1 MTQSEGYARPRPKIE
16 TLVHLTS
23 GLSLSIGAVAL
34 ITVSAPYSTAEI
46 NRRLLAFIF
55 TASFLITN
63 WMVYTYQMSVLP
75 VETNFVIYMNVV
87 MLILVATVPYL
98 LYNVEFANP
107 SLIPQE
113 YSVIQDYASSLFAVD
128 LAAIRAILASFSHI
142 ISIEEKRLAA
152 RSLAQSVRQS
162 RNVQAI
168 LSAIVLISLAPIFWD
183 LSIFG
188 VQLRLYIWAIPIIVY
203 WVRRSVQSRESLQ
216 HEIRRSSMTHNG
228 LLAG

>member
-1 MTQSEGYARPRPKIE
+1 MAQAQGYARPRPKIE
-16 TLVHLTS
+16 TLVDLIF

-34 ITVSAPYSTAEI
+34 ITVSAPSSTAEI
-46 NRRLLAFIF
+46 NRRLVAFIF

-107 SLIPQE
+107 SLAPQE

-128 LAAIRAILASFSHI
+128 LAAILAILASFSHI
-142 ISIEEKRLAA
+142 ISIEEKRLVAPG
-152 RSLAQSVRQS
+152 LAKSFRQS

-203 WVRRSVQSRESLQ
+203 WVRRSVQSR
-216 HEIRRSSMTHNG
+216 
-228 LLAG
+228 

>member
-1 MTQSEGYARPRPKIE
+1 MTQEQRYARPRPKIE
-16 TLVHLTS
+16 TLVDLIF

-34 ITVSAPYSTAEI
+34 ITVSAPSSTAEI

-107 SLIPQE
+107 SLTPQE

-128 LAAIRAILASFSHI
+128 LAAILAILASFSHI
-142 ISIEEKRLAA
+142 ISIEEKGLVAPELAK
-152 RSLAQSVRQS
+152 SFRQS

-183 LSIFG
+183 LSLFG
-188 VQLRLYIWAIPIIVY
+188 VQLRLYIWATPIIVY
-203 WVRRSVQSRESLQ
+203 WVRRRVQSQ
-216 HEIRRSSMTHNG
+216 
-228 LLAG
+228 

>member
-1 MTQSEGYARPRPKIE
+1 MAQAQGYTRPRPKIE
-16 TLVHLTS
+16 TLVDLIF

-34 ITVSAPYSTAEI
+34 ITVSAPSSTAEI
-46 NRRLLAFIF
+46 NRRLVAFIF

-107 SLIPQE
+107 SLTPQE

-128 LAAIRAILASFSHI
+128 LAAILAILASFSHI
-142 ISIEEKRLAA
+142 ISIEEKRLVAPG
-152 RSLAQSVRQS
+152 LAKSFRQS

-168 LSAIVLISLAPIFWD
+168 LSMIVLISLDPIFWD
-183 LSIFG
+183 LSLFG
-188 VQLRLYIWAIPIIVY
+188 VQLRLYIWVIPIIVY
-203 WVRRSVQSRESLQ
+203 WVRRSVQSR
-216 HEIRRSSMTHNG
+216 
-228 LLAG
+228 

>member
-1 MTQSEGYARPRPKIE
+1 MAQAQGYARPRPKIE
-16 TLVHLTS
+16 TLVDLIF

-34 ITVSAPYSTAEI
+34 ITVSAPSSTAEI

-107 SLIPQE
+107 NLTPQE

-128 LAAIRAILASFSHI
+128 LAAILAILASFSHI
-142 ISIEEKRLAA
+142 ISIEEKRLVAPG
-152 RSLAQSVRQS
+152 LAKSFRQS

-203 WVRRSVQSRESLQ
+203 WIRRSVQSR
-216 HEIRRSSMTHNG
+216 
-228 LLAG
+228 

>member
-1 MTQSEGYARPRPKIE
+1 MTQREGYARPRPKIE
-16 TLVHLTS
+16 TLVDLIF

-34 ITVSAPYSTAEI
+34 ITVSAPSSTAEI
-46 NRRLLAFIF
+46 NRRLVAFIF

-107 SLIPQE
+107 SLTPQE
-113 YSVIQDYASSLFAVD
+113 YSGIQDYASSLFAVD
-128 LAAIRAILASFSHI
+128 LAAILAILASFSHI
-142 ISIEEKRLAA
+142 ISIEEKRLVAPA
-152 RSLAQSVRQS
+152 LAKSFRQS

-203 WVRRSVQSRESLQ
+203 W
-216 HEIRRSSMTHNG
+216 IRRSMQSR
-228 LLAG
+228 

>member
-1 MTQSEGYARPRPKIE
+1 MTQEQRYARPRPKIE
-16 TLVHLTS
+16 TLVDLIF
-23 GLSLSIGAVAL
+23 GLSLSIGALAL
-34 ITVSAPYSTAEI
+34 ITASAPSSTAEI
-46 NRRLLAFIF
+46 NRRLIAFIF

-107 SLIPQE
+107 SLTPQE

-128 LAAIRAILASFSHI
+128 LAAILAILASFSHI
-142 ISIEEKRLAA
+142 ISIEEKRLVAPG
-152 RSLAQSVRQS
+152 LAKSFRQS

-168 LSAIVLISLAPIFWD
+168 LSVIVLISLAPVFWD

-203 WVRRSVQSRESLQ
+203 WIRRSVQSR
-216 HEIRRSSMTHNG
+216 
-228 LLAG
+228 

>member
-1 MTQSEGYARPRPKIE
+1 MTQREGYARPRPKIE
-16 TLVHLTS
+16 TLVDLIF

-34 ITVSAPYSTAEI
+34 ITVSAPSSTAEI
-46 NRRLLAFIF
+46 NRRLVAFIF

-107 SLIPQE
+107 SLTPQE

-128 LAAIRAILASFSHI
+128 LAAILAILASFSHI
-142 ISIEEKRLAA
+142 ISIEEKRLVAPG
-152 RSLAQSVRQS
+152 LAKSFRQS

-168 LSAIVLISLAPIFWD
+168 LSMIVLISLAPIFWD

-203 WVRRSVQSRESLQ
+203 WIRRSVQSR
-216 HEIRRSSMTHNG
+216 
-228 LLAG
+228 

>member
-1 MTQSEGYARPRPKIE
+1 MAQAQGYARPRPKIE
-16 TLVHLTS
+16 TLVDLIF

-34 ITVSAPYSTAEI
+34 ITVSAPSSTAEI

-107 SLIPQE
+107 SLTPQE

-128 LAAIRAILASFSHI
+128 LAAILAILASFSHI
-142 ISIEEKRLAA
+142 ISIEEKRLVAPG
-152 RSLAQSVRQS
+152 LAKSFRQS

-203 WVRRSVQSRESLQ
+203 WVRRSVQSR
-216 HEIRRSSMTHNG
+216 
-228 LLAG
+228 

>member
-1 MTQSEGYARPRPKIE
+1 MAQAQGYARPRPKIE
-16 TLVHLTS
+16 TLVDLIF

-34 ITVSAPYSTAEI
+34 ITVSAPSSTAEI

-107 SLIPQE
+107 SLTPQE

-128 LAAIRAILASFSHI
+128 LAAILAILASFSHI
-142 ISIEEKRLAA
+142 ISIEEKRLVAPG
-152 RSLAQSVRQS
+152 LAKSFRQS

-168 LSAIVLISLAPIFWD
+168 LSLIVLISLAPIFWD

-203 WVRRSVQSRESLQ
+203 WVRRSVQSR
-216 HEIRRSSMTHNG
+216 
-228 LLAG
+228 

>member
-1 MTQSEGYARPRPKIE
+1 MAQAQGYARPRPKIE
-16 TLVHLTS
+16 TLVDLIF

-34 ITVSAPYSTAEI
+34 ITVSAPSSTAEI

-107 SLIPQE
+107 NLTVPE
-113 YSVIQDYASSLFAVD
+113 YSAIQDYASSLFAVD
-128 LAAIRAILASFSHI
+128 LATILAILASFSHI
-142 ISIEEKRLAA
+142 ISIEEKGLVAP
-152 RSLAQSVRQS
+152 SLEK
-162 RNVQAI
+162 
-168 LSAIVLISLAPIFWD
+168 
-183 LSIFG
+183 
-188 VQLRLYIWAIPIIVY
+188 
-203 WVRRSVQSRESLQ
+203 QSREHDRLHCSLP
-216 HEIRRSSMTHNG
+216 ER
-228 LLAG
+228 A

>member
-1 MTQSEGYARPRPKIE
+1 MTQGYARPRPKIE
-16 TLVHLTS
+16 TLVDLIF

-34 ITVSAPYSTAEI
+34 ITVSAPSSTAEI

-107 SLIPQE
+107 SLTPQE

-128 LAAIRAILASFSHI
+128 LAAILAILASFSHI
-142 ISIEEKRLAA
+142 ISIEEKRLVAPG
-152 RSLAQSVRQS
+152 LAKSFRQS

-168 LSAIVLISLAPIFWD
+168 LSMIVLISLDPIFWD
-183 LSIFG
+183 LSLFG
-188 VQLRLYIWAIPIIVY
+188 VQLRLYIWVIPIIVY
-203 WVRRSVQSRESLQ
+203 WVRRSVQSR
-216 HEIRRSSMTHNG
+216 
-228 LLAG
+228 

>member
-1 MTQSEGYARPRPKIE
+1 MAQAQGYARPRPKIE
-16 TLVHLTS
+16 TLVDLIF

-34 ITVSAPYSTAEI
+34 ITVSAPSSTAEI

-107 SLIPQE
+107 SLTPQE

-128 LAAIRAILASFSHI
+128 LAAILAILASFSHI
-142 ISIEEKRLAA
+142 ISIEEKRLVAPG
-152 RSLAQSVRQS
+152 LAKSFRQS

-168 LSAIVLISLAPIFWD
+168 LSVIVLISLAPVFWD

-203 WVRRSVQSRESLQ
+203 WIRRSVQSR
-216 HEIRRSSMTHNG
+216 
-228 LLAG
+228 

>member
-1 MTQSEGYARPRPKIE
+1 MAQAQGYARPRPKIE
-16 TLVHLTS
+16 TLVDLIF

-34 ITVSAPYSTAEI
+34 ITVSAPSSTAEI

-107 SLIPQE
+107 SLTPQE

-128 LAAIRAILASFSHI
+128 LAAILAILASFSHI
-142 ISIEEKRLAA
+142 ILDRRKKAGCSGISKEFSAEQECLSD
-152 RSLAQSVRQS
+152 SLCDRT
-162 RNVQAI
+162 
-168 LSAIVLISLAPIFWD
+168 D
-183 LSIFG
+183 LSSPHLLGSIN
-188 VQLRLYIWAIPIIVY
+188 
-203 WVRRSVQSRESLQ
+203 
-216 HEIRRSSMTHNG
+216 IRRPTTAIHLGNSNHR
-228 LLAG
+228 LLD

>member
-1 MTQSEGYARPRPKIE
+1 MAQAQGYARPRPKIE
-16 TLVHLTS
+16 TLVDLIF

-34 ITVSAPYSTAEI
+34 ITVSAPSSTAEI

-107 SLIPQE
+107 SLTPQE

-128 LAAIRAILASFSHI
+128 LAAILAILASFSHI
-142 ISIEEKRLAA
+142 ISIEEKRLVAPG
-152 RSLAQSVRQS
+152 LAKSFRQS

-168 LSAIVLISLAPIFWD
+168 LSMIVLISLDPIFWD
-183 LSIFG
+183 LSLFG
-188 VQLRLYIWAIPIIVY
+188 VQLRLYIWVIPIIVY
-203 WVRRSVQSRESLQ
+203 WVRRSVQSR
-216 HEIRRSSMTHNG
+216 
-228 LLAG
+228 

>member
-1 MTQSEGYARPRPKIE
+1 MTQEQRYARPRPKIE
-16 TLVHLTS
+16 TLVDLIF

-34 ITVSAPYSTAEI
+34 ITVSAPSSTAEI
-46 NRRLLAFIF
+46 NSRLLAFIF

-107 SLIPQE
+107 SLTAPE
-113 YSVIQDYASSLFAVD
+113 YSVIQDYSSSLFAVD
-128 LAAIRAILASFSHI
+128 LAAILAILASFSHI
-142 ISIEEKRLAA
+142 ISIEEKRLVAPG
-152 RSLAQSVRQS
+152 LAKSFRQS

-168 LSAIVLISLAPIFWD
+168 LSVIVLISLAPVFWD

-203 WVRRSVQSRESLQ
+203 WIRRSVQSR
-216 HEIRRSSMTHNG
+216 
-228 LLAG
+228 

>member
-1 MTQSEGYARPRPKIE
+1 MTQEQRYARPRPKIE
-16 TLVHLTS
+16 TLVDLIF
-23 GLSLSIGAVAL
+23 GLSLSIGALAL
-34 ITVSAPYSTAEI
+34 ITASAPSSTAEI
-46 NRRLLAFIF
+46 NRRLIAFIF

-107 SLIPQE
+107 SLTPQE

-128 LAAIRAILASFSHI
+128 LAAILAILASFSHI
-142 ISIEEKRLAA
+142 ISIEEKRLVAPG
-152 RSLAQSVRQS
+152 LAKSFRQS

-168 LSAIVLISLAPIFWD
+168 LSAIVLISLAPIFWN

-203 WVRRSVQSRESLQ
+203 WIRRSVQSR
-216 HEIRRSSMTHNG
+216 
-228 LLAG
+228 

>member
-1 MTQSEGYARPRPKIE
+1 MTQAQGYARPRPKIE
-16 TLVHLTS
+16 TLVDLIF

-34 ITVSAPYSTAEI
+34 ITVSAPSSTAEI

-107 SLIPQE
+107 SLTPQE

-128 LAAIRAILASFSHI
+128 LAAILAILASFSHI
-142 ISIEEKRLAA
+142 ISIEEKRLVAPG
-152 RSLAQSVRQS
+152 LAKSFRQS

-168 LSAIVLISLAPIFWD
+168 LSMIVLISLAPIFWD

-203 WVRRSVQSRESLQ
+203 W
-216 HEIRRSSMTHNG
+216 IRRSMQSR
-228 LLAG
+228 

>member
-1 MTQSEGYARPRPKIE
+1 MTQREGYARPRPKIE
-16 TLVHLTS
+16 TLVDLIF
-23 GLSLSIGAVAL
+23 GLSLSIGALAL
-34 ITVSAPYSTAEI
+34 ITASAPSSTAEI
-46 NRRLLAFIF
+46 NRRLVAFIF

-107 SLIPQE
+107 SLTPQE

-128 LAAIRAILASFSHI
+128 LAAILAILASFSHI
-142 ISIEEKRLAA
+142 ISIEEKRLVAPG
-152 RSLAQSVRQS
+152 LAKSFRQS

-168 LSAIVLISLAPIFWD
+168 LSMIVLISLDPIFWD
-183 LSIFG
+183 LSLFG
-188 VQLRLYIWAIPIIVY
+188 VQLRLYIWVIPIIVY
-203 WVRRSVQSRESLQ
+203 WVRRSVQSR
-216 HEIRRSSMTHNG
+216 
-228 LLAG
+228 

>member
-1 MTQSEGYARPRPKIE
+1 MTQAQGYARPRPKIE
-16 TLVHLTS
+16 TLVDLIF

-34 ITVSAPYSTAEI
+34 ITVSAPSSTAEI

-107 SLIPQE
+107 SLTPQE

-128 LAAIRAILASFSHI
+128 LAAILAILASFSHI
-142 ISIEEKRLAA
+142 ISIEEKRLVAPG
-152 RSLAQSVRQS
+152 LAKSFRQS

-168 LSAIVLISLAPIFWD
+168 LSMIVLISLAPIFWD

-203 WVRRSVQSRESLQ
+203 WIRRSVQSR
-216 HEIRRSSMTHNG
+216 
-228 LLAG
+228 

>member
-1 MTQSEGYARPRPKIE
+1 MAQAQGYARPRPKIE
-16 TLVHLTS
+16 TLVDLIF

-34 ITVSAPYSTAEI
+34 ITVSAPSSTAEI

-107 SLIPQE
+107 SLTAPE
-113 YSVIQDYASSLFAVD
+113 YSVIQDYSSSLFAVD
-128 LAAIRAILASFSHI
+128 LAAILAILASFSHI
-142 ISIEEKRLAA
+142 ISIEEKRLVAPG
-152 RSLAQSVRQS
+152 LAKSFRQS

-168 LSAIVLISLAPIFWD
+168 LSVIVLISLAPVFWD

-203 WVRRSVQSRESLQ
+203 WIRRSVQSR
-216 HEIRRSSMTHNG
+216 
-228 LLAG
+228 

>member
-1 MTQSEGYARPRPKIE
+1 VDLIF
-16 TLVHLTS
+16 

-34 ITVSAPYSTAEI
+34 ITVSAPSSTAEI

-107 SLIPQE
+107 SLTPQE

-128 LAAIRAILASFSHI
+128 LAAILAILASFSHI
-142 ISIEEKRLAA
+142 ISIEEKRLVAPG
-152 RSLAQSVRQS
+152 LAKSFRQS

-168 LSAIVLISLAPIFWD
+168 LSMIVLISLDPIFWD
-183 LSIFG
+183 LSLFG
-188 VQLRLYIWAIPIIVY
+188 VQLRLYIWVIPIIVY
-203 WVRRSVQSRESLQ
+203 WVRRSVQSR
-216 HEIRRSSMTHNG
+216 
-228 LLAG
+228 

>member
-1 MTQSEGYARPRPKIE
+1 MAQAQGYARPRPKIE
-16 TLVHLTS
+16 TLVDLIF

-34 ITVSAPYSTAEI
+34 ITVSAPSSTAEI

-107 SLIPQE
+107 SLTPQE

-128 LAAIRAILASFSHI
+128 LAAILAILASFSHI
-142 ISIEEKRLAA
+142 ISIEEKRLVAPG
-152 RSLAQSVRQS
+152 LAKSFRQS

-168 LSAIVLISLAPIFWD
+168 LSLIVLISLAPIFWD

-203 WVRRSVQSRESLQ
+203 WIRRSVQSR
-216 HEIRRSSMTHNG
+216 
-228 LLAG
+228 

>member
-1 MTQSEGYARPRPKIE
+1 MTQEQRYARPRPKIE
-16 TLVHLTS
+16 TLVDLIF

-34 ITVSAPYSTAEI
+34 ITVSAPSSTAEI

-107 SLIPQE
+107 SLTPQE

-128 LAAIRAILASFSHI
+128 LAAILAILASFSHI
-142 ISIEEKRLAA
+142 IAIEEKRLVAPG
-152 RSLAQSVRQS
+152 LAKSFRQS

-168 LSAIVLISLAPIFWD
+168 LSMIVLISLDPIFWD
-183 LSIFG
+183 LSLFG
-188 VQLRLYIWAIPIIVY
+188 VQLRLYIWVIPIIVY
-203 WVRRSVQSRESLQ
+203 WVRRSVQSR
-216 HEIRRSSMTHNG
+216 
-228 LLAG
+228 

>member
-1 MTQSEGYARPRPKIE
+1 MTQAQGYARPRPKIE
-16 TLVHLTS
+16 TLVDLIF

-34 ITVSAPYSTAEI
+34 ITVSAPSSTAEI

-107 SLIPQE
+107 SLTPQE

-128 LAAIRAILASFSHI
+128 LAAILAILASFSHI
-142 ISIEEKRLAA
+142 ISIEEKRLVAPG
-152 RSLAQSVRQS
+152 LAKSFRQS

-168 LSAIVLISLAPIFWD
+168 LSMIVLLSLAPIFWD

-188 VQLRLYIWAIPIIVY
+188 VQLRLYIWVIPIIVY
-203 WVRRSVQSRESLQ
+203 WVRRSVQSR
-216 HEIRRSSMTHNG
+216 
-228 LLAG
+228 